1 MTQIS
6 FSDQKLEARG
16 FCLDFNNRQ
25 GKWCLAELVTARFR
39 GISTVMVKLP
49 DFFLPTE
56 EHIQSFEKTVP
67 DILDLQ
73 AFGIGMADVTGT
85 LRWLRAVSTLSLSQ
99 RLEEMDEIL
108 DHLRLTKG
116 KANASNDSAPKL
128 TDSDRVILA
137 DQDPQPVLTLPVEGI
152 NRELIFEP

>member
-1 MTQIS
+1 MPASFS
-6 FSDQKLEARG
+6 FSDEKLEARG

-85 LRWLRAVSTLSLSQ
+85 LRWLRAVSTTEPLSQ

-116 KANASNDSAPKL
+116 KANASNDYAPKL
-128 TDSDRVILA
+128 TDSDCMILA
-137 DQDPQPVLTLPVEGI
+137 DQDPATSLDLAC
-152 NRELIFEP
+152 